1 MLLKTEALTS
11 KGTGRVYDLTR
22 LEQDSRKHCCLAAIE
37 LKDVLFNH
45 RSSKGSA
52 SILLMLSWDFLNY

>member
-1 MLLKTEALTS
+1 MLVNTEGHTS
-11 KGTGRVYDLTR
+11 KGTDRVYDLTR
-22 LEQDSRKHCCLAAIE
+22 LEQDSRKYCCLAAIE

-45 RSSKGSA
+45 RSSKGST